1 MQVDLMSLT
10 AHKTYG
16 PKGIGALYVRR
27 KPRVRIEP
35 QIHGGG
41 HERGMRSGTLNVT
54 GIVGFAK
61 ALELSISEISSE
73 AERLIG
79 LRQRLFERL
88 SAELDYIFLNGHP
101 TQRLPN
107 NLNLSFGYVEGESL
121 MMGVSDL
128 AVSSGSACTS
138 ASLEPSYV
146 LRALGVGD
154 DLAHSSI
161 RFGMGRFTK
170 IEEIDYTAD
179 KMIVA
184 VKRLREMSP
193 LYEMVKEGVDLST
206 VEWSSH

>member
-1 MQVDLMSLT
+1 
-10 AHKTYG
+10 
-16 PKGIGALYVRR
+16 
-27 KPRVRIEP
+27 
-35 QIHGGG
+35 
-41 HERGMRSGTLNVT
+41 
-54 GIVGFAK
+54 
-61 ALELSISEISSE
+61 
-73 AERLIG
+73 LIG
-79 LRQRLFERL
+79 LRQKLFERL

-161 RFGMGRFTK
+161 RFGMGRFTTV
-170 IEEIDYTAD
+170 EEVDYTAD
-179 KMIVA
+179 KIIVA

-206 VEWSSH
+206 VQWSSH